1 MTVKITPQ
9 KLIIVAT
16 YGEEKIKIFT
26 KTFNINKN
34 TIIINKILL
43 TNIKQSAILIA

>member
-1 MTVKITPQ
+1 MVVYFAPQ
-9 KLIIVAT
+9 KLNFVAT
-16 YGEEKIKIFT
+16 GGKQKIKIFT

-34 TIIINKILL
+34 TIIVDKILL